1 MKTYYHTCP
10 DCGAHLD
17 PGERCT
23 CWDPLWQ
30 IEVQMPDGD
39 SIVTSIHGQKARI
52 IDHYAAQ
59 GALVTR
65 MVPVNA

>member
-1 MKTYYHTCP
+1 MRTIYRTCP

-23 CWDPLWQ
+23 CWDPLWL
-30 IEVQMPDGD
+30 IDVQMPDGD
-39 SIVTSIHGQKARI
+39 IITTRIHGTQRRV

-59 GALVTR
+59 GATVTR
-65 MVPVNA
+65 MVPINA